1 MPKKKTEETPLD
13 VFKDQFEAQVNYKS
27 IVDSKF
33 KAVTDTGIVRIT
45 AKSGVVWVLVFS
57 ELDNIIPK
65 LILPYNS
72 ILAIIPTEDEAEIP
86 AAVEDF
92 GLADLNVKAEVITE
106 DSKRKELDLESK
118 LKIGTDSIGDID
130 LDPPSSKIDSET
142 QF

>member
-13 VFKDQFEAQVNYKS
+13 VFKDQFEAQIIYKS
-27 IVDSKF
+27 VVDSKF
-33 KAVTDTGIVRIT
+33 KAVTDIGIVKIT
-45 AKSGVVWVLVFS
+45 AKNGVVWVLVFS

-72 ILAIIPTEDEAEIP
+72 ILAIIPTEEEEEIP
-86 AAVEDF
+86 AEEEF

-106 DSKRKELDLESK
+106 DSKRKKLDLESK